1 MDVEADG
8 SLVLQLYVSF
18 CFFCF
23 HFGIFFIIIILFQ
36 HLLLMLFFKTRWYKL
51 HGNKR
56 GVHAA

>member
-1 MDVEADG
+1 MVDVEPDG

-23 HFGIFFIIIILFQ
+23 HLGIFLIVILFQ
-36 HLLLMLFFKTRWYKL
+36 YLLLMLFFKTRWYKL
-51 HGNKR
+51 HSNKR